1 MTGGSSERCPEK
13 SPPVTPSHS
22 VSPLGESPAKVATLL
37 TTSGAPPIPSLSIL
51 KTLASFLRTAV
62 PVVFTLLHPLPAA
75 ELESLPPPQGG
86 AWARHVIDDTTRGA
100 DGTKLADVN
109 ADGLP
114 DITTG
119 WEEGGASR
127 VYLNP
132 GFDRVKTP
140 WQSVTVGQTPSVED
154 AVFADLD
161 GDGNLDVVSSAE
173 GNTQRVYVH
182 WAPKVAAERLDSKAW
197 HQDVFPATDQVTR
210 WMFAEPLQ
218 VDGRNGIDLILGGKA
233 PSQSGSVRSVLG
245 WLESPAS
252 PREVGAWKWHP
263 LVAMGWTMSIL
274 LEDMDGDG
282 DQDLLCSD
290 RYGATRGV
298 FWLENP
304 GAKQAAAAKWKRHNV
319 ESSSATEFM
328 FLSTGDIDG
337 DGLRDIAIAV
347 DVAKRETNAP
357 NRHSRIAWFKRLGA
371 AGTAW
376 QEQVIGVPANTGN
389 VKSVAIGDVDGDG
402 RADLIVSCENSAG
415 DRIGV
420 YWLRQDGKTAA
431 PNWSAHNIAGAPG
444 IKFDLVRLLDLDG
457 DGDLDVLTNE
467 EQEKGVGL
475 GVIWYENPLGL
486 RPR

>member
-1 MTGGSSERCPEK
+1 
-13 SPPVTPSHS
+13 
-22 VSPLGESPAKVATLL
+22 
-37 TTSGAPPIPSLSIL
+37 
-51 KTLASFLRTAV
+51 
-62 PVVFTLLHPLPAA
+62 VVITLLHPLLAA
-75 ELESLPPPQGG
+75 ESEASSPPQGG
-86 AWARHVIDDTTRGA
+86 AWERHVIDDTTWGA
-100 DGTKLADVN
+100 DGTKLGDVN
-109 ADGLP
+109 GDGLP

-127 VYLNP
+127 VYVNP
-132 GFDRVKTP
+132 GFARAKMP
-140 WQSVTVGQTPSVED
+140 WPSVTVGQTPSVED

-182 WAPKVAAERLDSKAW
+182 WSPKQAAERLDSKAW
-197 HQDVFPATDQVTR
+197 RQDVFPATDQITR
-210 WMFAEPLQ
+210 WMFAEPWQ

-233 PSQSGSVRSVLG
+233 PSQTGSVRSALG

-252 PREVGAWKWHP
+252 PRDVGAWKWHP
-263 LVAMGWTMSIL
+263 LVEMGWTMSIL

-290 RYGATRGV
+290 RYGATRGI

-304 GAKQAAAAKWKRHNV
+304 GATQAAVAANWKRYNV

-347 DVAKRETNAP
+347 DVAKRETSTP
-357 NRHSRIAWFKRLGA
+357 SRHSRILWFKRLGA
-371 AGTAW
+371 SGTAW
-376 QEQVIGVPANTGN
+376 QEHVIGVPANTGN
-389 VKSVAIGDVDGDG
+389 VKAVAIGDVEGDG
-402 RADLIVSCENSAG
+402 RADLVVSCENSARE
-415 DRIGV
+415 RIGV
-420 YWLRQDGKTAA
+420 YWLRQDGKTSAA
-431 PNWSAHNIAGAPG
+431 NWSAHNIAGAPG

-475 GVIWYENPLGL
+475 GVIWYENPLGRL
-486 RPR
+486 KPR